1 VAATS
6 QQKINC
12 PLRWPGQGHATHF
25 LSLWTPTISRTGEG
39 RHFIFGTWMDRGS
52 Y

>member
-25 LSLWTPTISRTGEG
+25 LS
-39 RHFIFGTWMDRGS
+39 F
-52 Y
+52 